1 MTSAS
6 NASADGSTCT
16 TVSPLQ
22 IRGQRAE
29 KRKACVRP
37 HQFDRRVIEQQF
49 RQELLEEVAQRLC
62 VLRPRCN
69 HCALICRRGML
80 QRLGRHRTDGY
91 KARSCGGSRRRTA
104 VRRAEPETQSLHDA
118 SEGLCRQRCNT
129 QGIVLDQKGHEVEER
144 RIKLRRR
151 CEQLDGDQWKRH
163 TQAREDRF
171 HQLLA
176 GIRAIC
182 RLRFV
187 FLAEIDKE
195 LRCQLAHQ
203 HQQCRNDL

>member
-1 MTSAS
+1 MCEA
-6 NASADGSTCT
+6 
-16 TVSPLQ
+16 
-22 IRGQRAE
+22 
-29 KRKACVRP
+29 P
-37 HQFDRRVIEQQF
+37 HQFDRGVIEQQF

-69 HCALICRRGML
+69 HRALICRRGML

-91 KARSCGGSRRRTA
+91 KARSCGRSRRRAA
-104 VRRAEPETQSLHDA
+104 VRRAEPEAQSLHDA
-118 SEGLCRQRCNT
+118 SEGVRRQRT
-129 QGIVLDQKGHEVEER
+129 HAQRIILHKERHEVEER
-144 RIKLRRR
+144 RIKLRCC

-163 TQAREDRF
+163 PQAREDRF

-176 GIRAIC
+176 GIRAIY

-203 HQQCRNDL
+203 HQQCRHDL